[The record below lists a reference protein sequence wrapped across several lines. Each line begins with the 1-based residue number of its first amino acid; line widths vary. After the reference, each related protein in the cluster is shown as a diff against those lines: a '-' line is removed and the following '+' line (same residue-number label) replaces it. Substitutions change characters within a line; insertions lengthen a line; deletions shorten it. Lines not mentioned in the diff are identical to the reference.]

1 MIKKYSSFCH
11 LINRMSVIISIL
23 VGIIQTIL
31 FNPIDKAIYNS
42 ITNNNSILTPTN
54 WNKPFSGLSNN
65 IYMRIITGGSYFYLL
80 DYTKTMTPIQSALT
94 VSATT
99 SIILNPLNVIKYKSY
114 SDNISTYKSLL
125 VNYRKYGL
133 KFGIIGL
140 ETLFLRNFIFNVVYI
155 SQKKENNDLIHNCS
169 VICAAS
175 IISSPVQY
183 YINMKY
189 YNNISYR
196 QITSNFY
203 NSLRNTNNK
212 LAYTIKQFAIGYGTT
227 RTILSVYTGQLMYST
242 LKQFTQINH

>member
-99 SIILNPLNVIKYKSY
+99 SIILNPLNVIKYRSY
-114 SDNISTYKSLL
+114 SDNISTYKSFI
-125 VNYRKYGL
+125 VNYKKNGL
-133 KFGIIGL
+133 KFGIISI
-140 ETLFLRNFIFNVVYI
+140 ETLFLRNLIFNYIYI
-155 SQKKENNDLIHNCS
+155 SHKTENNDLIHNCG
-169 VICAAS
+169 VIGIAN
-175 IISSPVQY
+175 IISSPLQY
-183 YINMKY
+183 YYNMKY
-189 YNNISYR
+189 KDNNSYY
-196 QITSNFY
+196 QITTKFY
-203 NSLRNTNNK
+203 NDVKINNNK
-212 LAYTIKQFAIGYGTT
+212 FIYTMKQLGIGYGTI
-227 RTILSVYTGQLMYST
+227 RNCMSLYIGQIMFST
-242 LKQFTQINH
+242 LTSMTYK